1 MMTMSKSQEREER
14 SKLGRGMVLSLFG
27 LIFCWVPVLGQLLTT
42 VGFIQVIARFTQ
54 AHRVR
59 QVVYSMISFVFV
71 GASVGA
77 LMLTLWM
84 YGQNPD
90 FIIEYRDEIWA
101 RVMAQQ
107 PEDMHDDDSDSDFII
122 EGDEFVPDAFS
133 GMLGG
138 GLNIQIDG
146 EEFDDWDDDMGGVS
160 EEGYMPFGGVM
171 DMDDSMDIYNDMDT
185 DVIINDDSHI
195 DDEVVF
201 GETDEDDEFDFDDS
215 DFDDFGDT
223 IVVP

>member
-1 MMTMSKSQEREER
+1 MTMSKSQEREER

-27 LIFCWVPVLGQLLTT
+27 LIFCWVPLLGQLLTT
-42 VGFIQVIARFTQ
+42 IGFIQVIARFTH

-59 QVVYSMISFVFV
+59 QVVYSMLSFLFV

-90 FIIEYRDEIWA
+90 FIAEYRDELWA

-107 PEDMHDDDSDSDFII
+107 PEDMHDGGNDDFEFGFD
-122 EGDEFVPDAFS
+122 GDEFVPNAFS

-138 GLNIQIDG
+138 GLDIQIDG
-146 EEFDDWDDDMGGVS
+146 EEFDDWDSDMGGIN
-160 EEGYMPFGGVM
+160 EEGYMSFD
-171 DMDDSMDIYNDMDT
+171 DMDSDEDGYMSFDDDMDS
-185 DVIINDDSHI
+185 DDDI
-195 DDEVVF
+195 VFGDTDDE
-201 GETDEDDEFDFDDS
+201 EDFVFDDI
-215 DFDDFGDT
+215 DDFGDFEET
-223 IVVP
+223 IEVP